1 MFQHV
6 STLFCEQEMSP
17 SVTVAHGHF
26 WVKHAQ
32 AMSVIG
38 GSATWATWVSMGSDN
53 LETLPR
59 NYLMRGVSPFIAR
72 SWWEVFART
81 NVGNVM
87 ECPLNFWRENDKK
100 KLELSQHL
108 ELFEVETDSEQSVS
122 ILNQPKRCKLKI
134 VTPWRCFI
142 LSKEFYHTKIASK
155 FGSKHPL
162 MVWIHHRQNAS
173 SLSGTL
179 APRRISQVEPLR
191 IAFGVQECRKLHLTP
206 YLFAGHFDG
215 QSSRNWATSL
225 NSNLNESLIGSRLP
239 FSFLDKSLQAK
250 FIFKKKSPPGSQF
263 RWTVPGTVSEEHDA
277 QTNST
282 NLAPFAQRHPWVNSA
297 GTTAGRKTSW
307 V

>member
-38 GSATWATWVSMGSDN
+38 GSATWATRVSMGSDN

-59 NYLMRGVSPFIAR
+59 NYLMRGVR
-72 SWWEVFART
+72 SFLVRGFCENKCWECHGMSTEFLERKWQKKIGAFPTSRVVWSWNWQRT
-81 NVGNVM
+81 
-87 ECPLNFWRENDKK
+87 
-100 KLELSQHL
+100 
-108 ELFEVETDSEQSVS
+108 
-122 ILNQPKRCKLKI
+122 KRQYIEPTQTLQAQNCHTLALL
-134 VTPWRCFI
+134 

-250 FIFKKKSPPGSQF
+250 FILKKKSPPGSQF